1 MKKVSVIIPCYKM
14 RQEWLER
21 LFHSLCAQTIGF
33 ENMEIIFVVDASP
46 DDTFERIVPYE
57 QKYPDNVMLVNCTEK
72 VGPGG
77 ARSLGISY
85 AGGEYV
91 AFVDQDDWVEACM
104 YEHLYDKGAA
114 YSCDVVESYNTRD
127 RGYRYHDGEPER
139 TGAQDAFYEFSD
151 ARDRKRFFE
160 TERPERRKYWAKIY
174 RREFLLENNIDFPQ
188 NVRYDDNYFKGMVF
202 YQAKRL
208 YVVEEY
214 LYHWMVNDSSI
225 SMQNDFSAHLDR
237 KKVELLKVEAYQ
249 QRGLFPVYH
258 DEMEYIFLEQFFAN
272 TFNTISTRNGTVP
285 LTILDY
291 MRQEINNHFPEYK
304 KNRYISIRYPVWAMG
319 EWIENALRGIAQV
332 RGAQVEVPG
341 EIYAKIA
348 PLSFLDLLDT
358 VLSQEELNWYCA
370 IYNAFDKVAG
380 RIDYERLKKEG
391 Q

>member
-1 MKKVSVIIPCYKM
+1 MGKNIP
-14 RQEWLER
+14 
-21 LFHSLCAQTIGF
+21 
-33 ENMEIIFVVDASP
+33 
-46 DDTFERIVPYE
+46 
-57 QKYPDNVMLVNCTEK
+57 
-72 VGPGG
+72 
-77 ARSLGISY
+77 
-85 AGGEYV
+85 AG
-91 AFVDQDDWVEACM
+91 
-104 YEHLYDKGAA
+104 
-114 YSCDVVESYNTRD
+114 
-127 RGYRYHDGEPER
+127 
-139 TGAQDAFYEFSD
+139 
-151 ARDRKRFFE
+151 
-160 TERPERRKYWAKIY
+160 
-174 RREFLLENNIDFPQ
+174 
-188 NVRYDDNYFKGMVF
+188 VRYDDNYFKGMVF

-237 KKVELLKVEAYQ
+237 MKVELLKVEAYQ